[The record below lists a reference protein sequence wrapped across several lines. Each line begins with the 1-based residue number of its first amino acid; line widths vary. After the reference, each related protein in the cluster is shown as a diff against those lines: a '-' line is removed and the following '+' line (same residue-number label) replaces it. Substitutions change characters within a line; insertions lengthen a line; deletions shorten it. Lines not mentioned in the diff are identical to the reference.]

1 MVIPKPTSMESVP
14 RSIPP
19 ENAGTDTRCGH
30 ARRPVFFRQF
40 AAHVFAVYQG
50 LGLTARAAFTGGG
63 ADPVEERRK
72 LGRRFHRYRELLSD
86 WGLVEAEFSGFED
99 AAKWRG
105 SVIAANHPSIFD
117 AVLLLSILPEM
128 DCIMNSRLLRD
139 PVMSGA
145 AKLCGYIRNDSRFS
159 MVRGA
164 CRALS
169 EGRNL
174 LVFPEGT
181 RSTAWP
187 TGPFR
192 HGFALAASRCAAPI
206 RTVLIECDSDY
217 FGRGFRFFRPA
228 KDFPIRFRIATGPV
242 FWPDQNE
249 DPRRLSSRIQRFFA
263 DSLAPHRT

>member
-1 MVIPKPTSMESVP
+1 MVIPKPTSMRSP
-14 RSIPP
+14 LRSIPP
-19 ENAGTDTRCGH
+19 GNADAETRCG
-30 ARRPVFFRQF
+30 RTRPPGFFRQF
-40 AAHVFAVYQG
+40 AAHVFGIYQG
-50 LGLTARAAFTGGG
+50 LGLTARAALSGGS
-63 ADPVEERRK
+63 ADPLEERK
-72 LGRRFHRYRELLSD
+72 NLGRIFHRYRELLAN
-86 WGLVEAEFSGFED
+86 WGLVEAEFSGFEN
-99 AAKWRG
+99 AGQWRG

-117 AVLLLSILPEM
+117 AVLLLSILPGM

-145 AKLCGYIRNDSRFS
+145 AKLCGYIRNDSNIS

-192 HGFALAASRCAAPI
+192 HGFALAATRCAAPI

-228 KDFPIRFRIATGPV
+228 RDFPVRFRVSTGRVFHPV
-242 FWPDQNE
+242 PRE
-249 DPRRLSSRIQRFFA
+249 DPRDLSSRIQKFFA
-263 DSLAPHRT
+263 ESLAPRRT